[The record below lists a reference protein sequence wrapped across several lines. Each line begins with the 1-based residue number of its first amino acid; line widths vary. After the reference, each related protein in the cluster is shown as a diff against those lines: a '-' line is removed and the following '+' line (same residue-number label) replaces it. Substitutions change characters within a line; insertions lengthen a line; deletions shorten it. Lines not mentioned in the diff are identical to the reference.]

1 MRLCW
6 GRPCPLPEVS
16 IYMSSYNHARYL
28 PRSIDSVLSQTFSD
42 FELFILDDA
51 STDGSWEIIQAYT
64 DPRIRALRN
73 QVNRNDKAV
82 MRQVIAEAAGE
93 YFAVHHSDNIWEP
106 GKLQAQV
113 EFLEAQPQVG
123 AVFTNALVVDE
134 NDREITDATNWF
146 TYIFDQ
152 PNRSREEW
160 LNFFFHHGNA
170 LCHPSMLIRRQCY
183 ADCGSY
189 RDGLG
194 QIPDLDMWVRLAL
207 KYSIHVMPEKLVH
220 YRVPS
225 DGNFITNLG
234 TETSNRFHF
243 EWLQVLQNYRQI
255 PDWEELLRVFPAALP
270 YGREEG
276 CEVDYVLARLA
287 LESDDPVK
295 QLFGLNTLFEAL
307 NDPAKAARIASLY
320 GFTHK
325 DFLGLTAR
333 CDLFGFELMQRYH
346 ALKSSRS
353 YRTATLLRRVR
364 HRLVPPGRR

>member
-1 MRLCW
+1 
-6 GRPCPLPEVS
+6 LPKVT
-16 IYMSSYNHARYL
+16 IYMSSYDHARYL
-28 PRSIDSVLSQTFSD
+28 PRSIDSVLNQTFSD
-42 FELFILDDA
+42 FELFIMDDA
-51 STDGSWEIIQAYT
+51 SSDNSWEIIQSYT
-64 DPRIRALRN
+64 DPRIRPLRN

-82 MRQVIAEAAGE
+82 MRQIIEERAAGE
-93 YFAVHHSDNIWEP
+93 YFAVHHSDNIWQP

-113 EFLEAQPQVG
+113 EFMETHPQVG

-134 NDREITDATNWF
+134 NDREITDANNWY
-146 TYIFDQ
+146 THIFDQ

-170 LCHPSMLIRRQCY
+170 LCHPSILIRRQCY

-207 KYSIHVMPEKLVH
+207 KYSIHVLPEKLVH

-225 DGNFITNLG
+225 DGNFISNFSTDA
-234 TETSNRFHF
+234 SNRLHF

-255 PDWEELLRVFPAALP
+255 PDWEELLKVFPAVLP
-270 YGREEG
+270 YYREEG
-276 CEVDYVLARLA
+276 CEVEYVLARLA

-295 QLFGLNTLFEAL
+295 QLFGLNILFEAL

-320 GFTHK
+320 GFSHK

-333 CDLFGFELMQRYH
+333 FDLFGFELMQRYH

-364 HRLVPPGRR
+364 HRLLPPGRR